1 VNHLHQQPRVPWSIL
16 TTKVNVKNTFMSHID
31 KNIFDIVVDLLIF
44 IHIHKISLFYC
55 AHWIRRYRSR
65 FYCSKCVCCIRL
77 LTLLLCQDFF
87 VFYWVCCCC
96 WNDGMIFWK
105 LKQTDF
111 VNMYKDKE
119 VNNNVKDIFVNVWH
133 KSVFDI
139 YFRHICLRE
148 ENLSSNYKY
157 VI

>member
-1 VNHLHQQPRVPWSIL
+1 MTLADFGYPVYVFACLFFLLLFFLFVVVCSERLYLLFKFFYFERTERVI
-16 TTKVNVKNTFMSHID
+16 TEAH
-31 KNIFDIVVDLLIF
+31 
-44 IHIHKISLFYC
+44 C

-87 VFYWVCCCC
+87 VFYWFCCC

-111 VNMYKDKE
+111 VKMYKDKE

-139 YFRHICLRE
+139 YFR
-148 ENLSSNYKY
+148 S
-157 VI
+157 